1 MAAGSPRGYPR
12 CMNKTR
18 QKIRRGLL
26 IASLLL
32 LPVTLY
38 YFSPALSLQGATA
51 GVASGSVLVFAGL
64 FVSAL
69 FLGRAFCGW
78 ACPMG
83 GLQELTARLRGRPVA
98 RRRLAAV
105 FFVPALL
112 VGRRLHPR
120 LPAAGDPLFI
130 Q

>member
-1 MAAGSPRGYPR
+1 MK
-12 CMNKTR
+12 KTR

-26 IASLLL
+26 VASLLL

-83 GLQELTARLRGRPVA
+83 GLQELSARLRGRPVA
-98 RRRLAAV
+98 RRRSRRCSSCRPCRRCGGCTHACPQRV
-105 FFVPALL
+105 IRFSFSK
-112 VGRRLHPR
+112 GR
-120 LPAAGDPLFI
+120 
-130 Q
+130 